1 MVDLTRLRA
10 QGVQIPEKRVAKA
23 RKTVAAG
30 KVALAVGAGAVQ
42 AAAPAALADLKPA
55 AVAAAQGA
63 LQEARVEY
71 NRDGGAAARSRLH
84 EVAEAAEREAAEQEV
99 AEKKAKAD
107 VAAEEVRRKAQQV
120 ARTAGDEAVW
130 RAEEE
135 EAQREEEAEQAV
147 RRAVDAESSAQKLR
161 EAEEAVART
170 ILAAVPGSPAVEQG
184 TTVEPLRLQRGRRS
198 LASVDVAATTAQSIA
213 CATCVVAGLAASCTH
228 RLPLENPRGPLPLGW
243 EERQS
248 QQYAGRAYFLN
259 FATGVS
265 QWERP
270 RPRSPP
276 SPQLSAARVAWAAHH
291 ERRCSS
297 GRHDDGLVGQ
307 LRALKA
313 ALDTGA
319 LGSVDFAAA
328 KAKLIAQ
335 HRGAPGAEHWLPV
348 TARPVASERVAA
360 ALLRET
366 RDPTMAATLAPE
378 RAAARLRLG
387 ARGSGRAPA
396 GRGRESLHVAGLRE
410 RPLQVSFLLSSSRS
424 KRCWQGTIVVYVT

>member
-42 AAAPAALADLKPA
+42 AAAPVALADLNPA
-55 AVAAAQGA
+55 ARTAAQGA

-99 AEKKAKAD
+99 AERKAKAD

-120 ARTAGDEAVW
+120 ARTGDEAVW

-135 EAQREEEAEQAV
+135 EAQREEEAGQAV
-147 RRAVDAESSAQKLR
+147 RRAVDAEASAQKLQ
-161 EAEEAVART
+161 EVEEEVARMV
-170 ILAAVPGSPAVEQG
+170 LAAVPGSPAVS
-184 TTVEPLRLQRGRRS
+184 TTVEPLQLQQGRRS
-198 LASVDVAATTAQSIA
+198 LASGDVAATTARDIS
-213 CATCVVAGLAASCTH
+213 CATCIVAGLAASCTH

-270 RPRSPP
+270 RARSPP

-291 ERRCSS
+291 KRRCSS
-297 GRHDDGLVGQ
+297 GRRDDGLVGQ
-307 LRALKA
+307 LRTLKA

-396 GRGRESLHVAGLRE
+396 GRGRESMHVAGLRE